1 MSVLKPASLLRG
13 EILRSRVWGNFLKRR
28 CCTKTEE
35 IENEE
40 RNDQFRAEIL
50 WREDSWR
57 TRKKKVKHLF

>member
-1 MSVLKPASLLRG
+1 MSVLKPASLRRG
-13 EILRSRVWGNFLKRR
+13 EILRSGAWGNFLKPC

-35 IENEE
+35 IECEE